1 MPISVKTR
9 ELYFPVLTAA
19 TSGTETSFTSI
30 TIPIPESSIHFKEV
44 IFELSSNDFST
55 VGNYTRRQLSIQ
67 LDANGFS
74 VINNTQTLTAS
85 GENTTIFH
93 SYDFTSYF
101 NTFWTGTSMT
111 CDART
116 IITSSAQRDLTLKV
130 TLTYEYDT
138 DSAIH
143 AKTVWLPIGTRAAA
157 LPTTKTA
164 LDRLPALDTYLPEDS
179 KTYNQVTIVVE
190 GNDYGTNQTPA
201 QMVNATL
208 IFEIDNSG
216 SFASLARAGGLD
228 SSRYFRYTAQPNYS
242 SGSGGLLHL
251 WSGLATLFNNLNVYL
266 NVDYNFSPIS
276 NRIFNSVI
284 FGLDTGGIV
293 SSGFDTQKLF
303 FTSSFVIK
311 EPGEILFQTSSLLL
325 SDFGTS
331 AKFYSSSVYFNNNT
345 NRKSEFNQ
353 VSVANIVCG
362 DFNHTNML
370 VSHSLNSGKNHI
382 YTTLIPTNNVNDK
395 LVTPYFVLNYT
406 SDRSPQG
413 VHLHNKTIILNRFS
427 GNTVGTTASISYTS
441 SMVENSYYINSY
453 IERMRYSSNSTAQP
467 PHDIIRLN
475 DKVIYHNIQSA
486 LLPEVGYRMLN
497 ATITDKLSR
506 WNNCI
511 LPNLPSIESS
521 SFNHAITPISNVSEI
536 SSVITY
542 HGFKYLVSGSI
553 LGSTGGTVTIDLYDT
568 ATDSKVLTTSR
579 TGNGSYSFNWHED
592 TVPIYVVARESD
604 TLKGTSRVGFA
615 GSGSYDIDFSLVL
628 TDYETFF

>member
-1 MPISVKTR
+1 MAISVKTR

-44 IFELSSNDFST
+44 VFELSANDFTST
-55 VGNYTRRQLSIQ
+55 ATTYTRRQLSIQ

-74 VINNTQTLTAS
+74 VINNTQPLTNS
-85 GENTTIFH
+85 GENITIFH
-93 SYDFTSYF
+93 SYDFTDYF

-116 IITSSAQRDLTLKV
+116 IITQTAQRDLTLKV
-130 TLTYEYDT
+130 TLTYTYDT

-164 LDRLPALDTYLPEDS
+164 LDSLPALDTYLPEDN
-179 KTYNQVTIVVE
+179 KQYNQVTIVVE

-228 SSRYFRYTAQPNYS
+228 SSRYFRYTAQPNYM

-251 WSGLATLFNNLNVYL
+251 WSGLSTLFNNLNVYL
-266 NVDYNFSPIS
+266 NVDYNFSPTS

-284 FGLDTGGIV
+284 FGLDTGGIN

-311 EPGEILFQTSSLLL
+311 EPGEISFQTSSLLL

-331 AKFYSSSVYFNNNT
+331 TKFYSSSVYFNNNT

-353 VSVANIVCG
+353 INVASIVCG

-382 YTTLIPTNNVNDK
+382 YTTIIPTTAVNDK

-441 SMVENSYYINSY
+441 SMVENSYYVNSY
-453 IERMRYSSNSTAQP
+453 IERMRYSSNSTSQP

-486 LLPEVGYRMLN
+486 LLPEVGYRMSH

-553 LGSTGGTVTIDLYDT
+553 LGSAGGTVTIDLYDT

-592 TVPIYVVARESD
+592 TVPIYVVARETD
-604 TLKGTSRVGFA
+604 TLKGTSRIGFA
-615 GSGSYDIDFSLVL
+615 GSGSYDIGLFYTTREYL
-628 TDYETFF
+628 F